1 MESVCKGVKPFGWI
15 GSRLRNLRFLS
26 ELELNYL
33 PANISFITTMSRYY
47 YESQTRSEVDRDF
60 TLPVSVSKNFL
71 WDRQLNLT
79 WNLTNRLSFT
89 FISNTSARIDE
100 PMGAVNRK
108 LFPDRYREWRD
119 TVIHSIMH
127 LGTPWAYNQSFVAS
141 YRAPF
146 NRIPVLDFMSG
157 TLSYNAVPL
166 NRGAEIDGVD
176 IGNTINSQAS

>member
-1 MESVCKGVKPFGWI
+1 M
-15 GSRLRNLRFLS
+15 RNLRFLS

-119 TVIHSIMH
+119 TVIHSNASRH
-127 LGTPWAYNQSFVAS
+127 AVGLQSEFCRVISRSVQPHTCA
-141 YRAPF
+141 
-146 NRIPVLDFMSG
+146 
-157 TLSYNAVPL
+157 
-166 NRGAEIDGVD
+166 
-176 IGNTINSQAS
+176 